1 MQVAILVRVSFY
13 HGLAVRLEF
22 HFFAAYLLV
31 SIIYCYKSWH
41 CIFEVSGKY
50 ITISVHQYVQGPSE
64 IFQNFHKSYKP

>member
-1 MQVAILVRVSFY
+1 MQVAILVRVLFY
-13 HGLAVRLEF
+13 YGLAVRLGF

-50 ITISVHQYVQGPSE
+50 ITISVH
-64 IFQNFHKSYKP
+64 